1 MKKKIVTIE
10 DYIIGKSELELE
22 RVTDLLHNIRDEG
35 DYFKEKAMA
44 KLLAYHEHERNL
56 ILLYVEMRQS
66 YPDVARAL
74 EEQKP
79 YLLTLWNT
87 AETEWAQP

>member
-1 MKKKIVTIE
+1 MKKQIVTIE

-22 RVTDLLHNIRDEG
+22 RVTDLLHKIRDEG

-74 EEQKP
+74 EEQKL

>member
-10 DYIIGKSELELE
+10 DYMIGKSELELE
-22 RVTDLLHNIRDEG
+22 RVTDLLHTVRGEG
-35 DYFKEKAMA
+35 DYFKEKATA

-66 YPDVARAL
+66 YPDIARAL

-79 YLLTLWNT
+79 YLLTLWQQ
-87 AETEWAQP
+87 AEEEWSQP